1 MKTEKIKSMMDVCYE
16 AKRILD
22 MLPKLPAGIAPSYIR
37 FLDRIECLEQES
49 GKVYLSDLSTD
60 LNLPRPGVTR
70 TIKEMEAKGYVEKR
84 TSDTDGRMTYL
95 VITQAGKALS
105 QKYNGD
111 YFSGLAKDLETM
123 DEEDIDV
130 AIDTIHK
137 VYEIMK
143 GRKNHVA

>member
-1 MKTEKIKSMMDVCYE
+1 M
-16 AKRILD
+16 
-22 MLPKLPAGIAPSYIR
+22 
-37 FLDRIECLEQES
+37 EQES

-95 VITQAGKALS
+95 VITEAGKALS

>member
-1 MKTEKIKSMMDVCYE
+1 MKTEKIKSMMDACYE

-60 LNLPRPGVTR
+60 LNLPRPG
-70 TIKEMEAKGYVEKR
+70 AKGYVEKR

-95 VITQAGKALS
+95 VITEAGKALS

-143 GRKNHVA
+143 GRKNQVA